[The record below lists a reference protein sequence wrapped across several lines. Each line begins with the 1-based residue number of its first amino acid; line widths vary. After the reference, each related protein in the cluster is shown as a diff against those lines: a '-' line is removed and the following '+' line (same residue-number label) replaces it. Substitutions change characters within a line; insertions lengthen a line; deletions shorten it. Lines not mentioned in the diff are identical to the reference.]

1 MPGWTDSMGLVTGTS
16 LQVGLGILR
25 DMRGNGNLV
34 ADIVPVDFFF
44 GKLRTEI
51 IHKPLHYICS

>member
-1 MPGWTDSMGLVTGTS
+1 MGLVTGTS

-34 ADIVPVDFFF
+34 ADIVPVDFVARHLLVSIPF
-44 GKLRTEI
+44 
-51 IHKPLHYICS
+51 SVS